1 MTTFAAQT
9 RAQVLASEIEKQI
22 VEREFEPGELIGTI
36 DSLKIRSGFARSTVA
51 EAVRLLTDRGLA
63 EIRPGRGGGL
73 FATASTPV
81 VRIRHTLL
89 AVTDSPASVAEAV
102 AVREAL
108 EVLIDVD
115 AAEHRSGADIADIKK
130 LLARLRAAAGKGR
143 TAFLLANWD
152 LHERIA
158 LVSPNQTASA
168 LYLSMTRFVR
178 EHAVAAT
185 HDEDPASAAAW
196 LKLRLDTHEE
206 LVAAIVAG
214 DVPRTKAAVDNHA
227 GLLVTASS

>member
-9 RAQVLASEIEKQI
+9 RAQVLASEIERQI

-36 DSLKIRSGFARSTVA
+36 DALKMRSGFARSTVA

-63 EIRPGRGGGL
+63 EIRPGRSGGL
-73 FATASTPV
+73 FATAATPV

-89 AVTDSPASVAEAV
+89 AVTDAPTSVAEAV

-115 AAEHRSGADIADIKK
+115 AAEHRTAPDIADIRK
-130 LLARLRAAAGKGR
+130 LLTRLKAAAGRG
-143 TAFLLANWD
+143 TSTFLLANWD

-158 LVSPNQTASA
+158 LISPNQTASA

-185 HDEDPASAAAW
+185 NDDPASAAAW
-196 LKLRLDTHEE
+196 LSVRLDTHAE

-214 DVPRTKAAVDNHA
+214 DVARTKEAVAAHA
-227 GLLVTASS
+227 RLLVTNPR

>member
-1 MTTFAAQT
+1 MNSFVGQT
-9 RAQVLASEIEKQI
+9 RANVLASEIEHQI
-22 VEREFEPGELIGTI
+22 LEREFKPGELIGTI
-36 DSLKIRSGFARSTVA
+36 DSLRERSGFARSTVA
-51 EAVRLLTDRGLA
+51 EAIRLLADRGLA

-73 FATASTPV
+73 FATAAGPM

-89 AVTDSPASVAEAV
+89 AVTDAPGSVAEAV

-108 EVLIDVD
+108 EVLIDTD
-115 AAEHRSGADIADIKK
+115 AAQHRTPGDITEIKRGLAK
-130 LLARLRAAAGKGR
+130 LTAAASKGT

-158 LVSPNQTASA
+158 QISPNQTASA

-185 HDEDPASAAAW
+185 HDESPESATQW
-196 LKLRLDTHEE
+196 LEIRVGTHTE
-206 LVAAIVAG
+206 LVDAIVAG
-214 DVPRTKAAVDNHA
+214 DVARTKKAVDKHA
-227 GLLVTASS
+227 GLLDTK

>member
-1 MTTFAAQT
+1 MSSYVTQT
-9 RAQVLASEIEKQI
+9 RAQVLAGEIEKQI
-22 VEREFEPGELIGTI
+22 LDREFKPGELIGTI
-36 DSLKIRSGFARSTVA
+36 DALKARTGFARSTVA
-51 EAVRLLTDRGLA
+51 EAIRILTDRGLA
-63 EIRPGRGGGL
+63 EIRPGRSGGL
-73 FATASTPV
+73 YATASGPV

-89 AVTDSPASVAEAV
+89 AVTDAPASVAEAV

-115 AAEHRSGADIADIKK
+115 AAQHRTPADIADIKK
-130 LLARLRAAAGKGR
+130 LLTKLKAAAGKGR
-143 TAFLLANWD
+143 TQFLLANWD

-158 LVSPNQTASA
+158 LISPNQTGSA

-196 LKLRLDTHEE
+196 LQLRLETHEE
-206 LVAAIVAG
+206 LVAAIIAG
-214 DVPRTKAAVDNHA
+214 DVSRTKAAIDKHA
-227 GLLVTASS
+227 GLLATD

>member
-1 MTTFAAQT
+1 MSSYVAMT
-9 RAQVLASEIEKQI
+9 RAQVLASQIEQRI
-22 VEREFEPGELIGTI
+22 IDREFRPGDLIGTI
-36 DSLKIRSGFARSTVA
+36 DSLKAQSGFARSTVG
-51 EAVRLLTDRGLA
+51 EAIRLLTDRGVA

-73 FATASTPV
+73 FATSAGPM

-89 AVTDSPASVAEAV
+89 AVTDAPASVAEAV

-115 AAEHRSGADIADIKK
+115 ATLHRTPSDIADIRK
-130 LLARLRAAAGKGR
+130 LLSALKSSATRGT

-152 LHERIA
+152 MHERIA
-158 LVSPNQTASA
+158 TISPNQTASA

-185 HDEDPASAAAW
+185 HDDAPETAAEW
-196 LKLRLDTHEE
+196 LQVRVATHEE
-206 LVAAIVAG
+206 LVGAIIAG
-214 DVPRTKAAVDNHA
+214 DVAAVKIAVDKHA
-227 GLLVTASS
+227 GLLATE

>member
-1 MTTFAAQT
+1 MNSFVGQT
-9 RAQVLASEIEKQI
+9 RANVLASEIEKQI
-22 VEREFEPGELIGTI
+22 LEREFQPGQLIGTI
-36 DSLKIRSGFARSTVA
+36 DSLRERSGFARSTVA
-51 EAVRLLTDRGLA
+51 EAIRLLADRGLA

-73 FATASTPV
+73 FATAAGPM

-89 AVTDSPASVAEAV
+89 AVTDAPGSVAEAV

-115 AAEHRSGADIADIKK
+115 AAAHRTAADISDIKRGLSK
-130 LLARLRAAAGKGR
+130 LKAAAAKGT

-158 LVSPNQTASA
+158 EISPNQTASA

-185 HDEDPASAAAW
+185 HDESPETATEW
-196 LKLRLDTHEE
+196 LDIRIATHTE
-206 LVAAIVAG
+206 LVEAIIAG
-214 DVPRTKAAVDNHA
+214 DAARTKTAVAKHA
-227 GLLVTASS
+227 GLLDTN

>member
-1 MTTFAAQT
+1 MNSFVGQT
-9 RAQVLASEIEKQI
+9 RANVLASEIEHQI
-22 VEREFEPGELIGTI
+22 LEREFKPGELIGTI
-36 DSLKIRSGFARSTVA
+36 DSLRERSGFARSTVA
-51 EAVRLLTDRGLA
+51 EAIRLLADRGLA

-73 FATASTPV
+73 FATAAGPM

-89 AVTDSPASVAEAV
+89 AVTDAPGSVAEAV

-115 AAEHRSGADIADIKK
+115 AAQHRTTADITDIKRGLAK
-130 LLARLRAAAGKGR
+130 LTAAATKG
-143 TAFLLANWD
+143 TTVFLLANWD

-158 LVSPNQTASA
+158 LISPNQTASA

-185 HDEDPASAAAW
+185 HDESPESATEWLEIRVAAH
-196 LKLRLDTHEE
+196 TE
-206 LVAAIVAG
+206 LVDAIVAG
-214 DVPRTKAAVDNHA
+214 DVARTKKAVDNHA
-227 GLLVTASS
+227 GLLDTK

>member
-1 MTTFAAQT
+1 MNSFVGQT
-9 RAQVLASEIEKQI
+9 RANVLASQIEQQI
-22 VEREFEPGELIGTI
+22 LDREFKPGELIGTI
-36 DSLKIRSGFARSTVA
+36 ESLRERSGFARSTVA
-51 EAVRLLTDRGLA
+51 EAIRLLADRGLA

-73 FATASTPV
+73 FATAAGPM

-89 AVTDSPASVAEAV
+89 AVTDAPGSVAEAV

-115 AAEHRSGADIADIKK
+115 AAQHRTNADITDIKRGLAK
-130 LLARLRAAAGKGR
+130 LTTSAAKGT

-158 LVSPNQTASA
+158 LISPNQTASA

-185 HDEDPASAAAW
+185 HDDAPESASEW
-196 LKLRLDTHEE
+196 LSIRVATHTE
-206 LVAAIVAG
+206 LVDAIVSG
-214 DVPRTKAAVDNHA
+214 DA
-227 GLLVTASS
+227 

>member
-1 MTTFAAQT
+1 MNSFAGQT
-9 RAQVLASEIEKQI
+9 RGNVLAGEIERQI
-22 VEREFEPGELIGTI
+22 LDREFKPGELIGTI
-36 DSLKIRSGFARSTVA
+36 DSLRARSGFARSTVA
-51 EAVRLLTDRGLA
+51 EAIRLLADRGLA

-73 FATASTPV
+73 FATAAGPM

-89 AVTDSPASVAEAV
+89 AVTDAPASVAEAV

-115 AAEHRSGADIADIKK
+115 AAEHRTPADISDMKK
-130 LLARLRAAAGKGR
+130 LLAKLNSAAVKGT

-158 LVSPNQTASA
+158 LISPNQTASA

-185 HDEDPASAAAW
+185 YDEDPASAAAW
-196 LKLRLDTHEE
+196 LRLRVETHEE
-206 LVAAIVAG
+206 LVTAIIGGDQTVVKMAVA
-214 DVPRTKAAVDNHA
+214 KHA
-227 GLLVTASS
+227 GLLNTT

>member
-1 MTTFAAQT
+1 MSSYATQT
-9 RAQVLASEIEKQI
+9 RAQLLASEIEAQI
-22 VEREFEPGELIGTI
+22 LDREYKPGELIGTI
-36 DSLKIRSGFARSTVA
+36 DALKARTGFARATVA

-63 EIRPGRGGGL
+63 EIRPGRSGGL
-73 FATASTPV
+73 FATAAGPM

-89 AVTDSPASVAEAV
+89 AVTDAPASVTEAV

-115 AAEHRSGADIADIKK
+115 AAKHRTASDIADIKK
-130 LLARLRAAAGKGR
+130 LLAKLTTAATSGR

-158 LVSPNQTASA
+158 LISPNQTGSA

-185 HDEDPASAAAW
+185 HDEDVESAAEW
-196 LKLRLDTHEE
+196 LHVRLVIHEE
-206 LVAAIVAG
+206 LVAAIIAG
-214 DVPRTKAAVDNHA
+214 DVPRVMLAITAHA
-227 GLLVTASS
+227 GLNASD